1 MNNLK
6 FTNPYEKYSR
16 ICLKSNKRIM
26 KNFTKIMGIGIML
39 ISMFSITKADH
50 LADRLLFSSR
60 LNGNNII
67 PSPVNTA
74 ASGVAGFMLNN
85 TRDTLYMNFS
95 ATGMSGAI
103 TGFHIH
109 EGTEKQNG
117 PVILDLQDAIMG
129 NIAKARIVV
138 TPELLT
144 KFLKSQVYLVAHTTT
159 NPNGEI
165 RGQIKLESDFGN
177 YAELDAMQQVPMN
190 NSNAKGVAAINLGID
205 NKRLEVKVVIDGLSG
220 AIQGA
225 HLHRGKMGENG
236 GLLVDLSSLISNNG
250 NAIFGSVIVD
260 DSIKNLLQSYI
271 RNGEVYLNLHTAMY
285 PNGEVRGQIKY
296 DQNLRF
302 DARIDTTQITGN
314 LSAVSSAIGA
324 AKFSLNTSFDTLRY
338 YITVTNL
345 TGAIAAAH
353 IHNAEPNQNGGV
365 VFEFPT
371 SSINGN
377 IISGIWTKSTGLTDM
392 MINELLYGNLY
403 VAVHTALNPAG
414 ELRGQIFR
422 LAREGFMADIDAM
435 QSVPSSNSM
444 ANGSGIVSYD
454 RDRTSLHYM
463 ITVNG
468 LSGAINAAHFHKGI
482 KGETGGVVY
491 DLNFVNNAT
500 FGYWDFTNMPAFNNT
515 QSITFRRN
523 DSVYVNFH
531 TSNFPNGEIRG
542 QFIRNYK
549 NMGIILNKATGIFNT
564 EKNKIDLNIYP
575 NPASTNLSINFTT
588 AESTNIS
595 YEIIDLTG
603 RILKSFSQTA
613 ELGKNIIDVNI
624 SDIQSGVYMIRLRD
638 DSKILSNSKFIIQ

>member
-1 MNNLK
+1 MSLGIVLMTMFNVA
-6 FTNPYEKYSR
+6 
-16 ICLKSNKRIM
+16 KS
-26 KNFTKIMGIGIML
+26 
-39 ISMFSITKADH
+39 DH

-60 LNGNNII
+60 LNGSNII
-67 PSPVNTA
+67 PTPVNTN

-109 EGTEKQNG
+109 EGLENQNG
-117 PVILDLQDAIMG
+117 PVILDLQSAIMG
-129 NIAKARIVV
+129 NVAKARIVL

-144 KFLKSQVYLVAHTTT
+144 KFLKSQIYLVAHTNA

-190 NSNAKGVAAINLGID
+190 ASMAKGVAAINLGID
-205 NKRLEVKVVIDGLSG
+205 NKRLEVKVVTDGLSG
-220 AIQGA
+220 AIMGA
-225 HLHRGKMGENG
+225 HLHRGKVGENG
-236 GLLVDLSSLISNNG
+236 GLLVDLTSLISNNG
-250 NAIFGSVIVD
+250 TSIFGSVIVD
-260 DSIKNLLQSYI
+260 DSIKNLLQTYI
-271 RNGEVYLNLHTAMY
+271 RNGEVYLNLHTMAF

-302 DARIDTTQITGN
+302 DARIDTTQVTGN
-314 LSAVSSAIGA
+314 LTTISSAIGA
-324 AKFSLNTSFDTLRY
+324 AKLSLNTSFDTLRY
-338 YITVTNL
+338 YIVVTNL
-345 TGAIAAAH
+345 TGTIAAAH
-353 IHNAEPNQNGGV
+353 IHNAEPNQDGGV
-365 VFEFPT
+365 VYEFPT
-371 SSINGN
+371 SGINGN
-377 IISGIWTKSTGLTDM
+377 VISGIWTKSNGLTDM
-392 MINELLYGNLY
+392 LINELLYGNLY
-403 VAVHTALNPAG
+403 IAVHTAQNPNA

-422 LAREGFMADIDAM
+422 LAREGFMSDIDAM

-491 DLNFVNNAT
+491 ELNFTNNGA

-549 NMGIILNKATGIFNT
+549 NMGVILNKPTGIFNST
-564 EKNKIDLNIYP
+564 KNEIEVNVYP
-575 NPASTNLSINFTT
+575 NPTTTNLSLEFTSI
-588 AESTNIS
+588 ENKSVS
-595 YEIIDLTG
+595 YEILDLSG
-603 RILKSFSQTA
+603 RLLKSNNQNI
-613 ELGKNIIDVNI
+613 ELGRNVINIDVE
-624 SDIQSGVYMIRLRD
+624 DIESGIYLIRLKD
-638 DSKILSNSKFIIQ
+638 DFKILSNSKFIIK

>member
-1 MNNLK
+1 
-6 FTNPYEKYSR
+6 
-16 ICLKSNKRIM
+16 M
-26 KNFTKIMGIGIML
+26 KNFTRIMSLAIVLLTML
-39 ISMFSITKADH
+39 NNAYADH

-67 PSPVNTA
+67 PSPVNSN

-95 ATGMSGAI
+95 ATSMSGPI

-109 EGTEKQNG
+109 EGSEMQNG

-129 NIAKARIVV
+129 NVAKARIVV
-138 TPELLT
+138 TPDLLA
-144 KFLKSQVYLVAHTTT
+144 KFLKSQIYLVAHTAA

-190 NSNAKGVAAINLGID
+190 ASMAKGVAAINLGID
-205 NKRLEVKVVIDGLSG
+205 NKRLEVKVVVDGLSG

-225 HLHRGKMGENG
+225 HLHRGKAGENG

-271 RNGEVYLNLHTAMY
+271 KNGEVYLNLHSSMF

-302 DARIDTTQITGN
+302 DARIDTTQVTGN
-314 LSAVSSAIGA
+314 LNTISSAIGA
-324 AKFSLNTSFDTLRY
+324 AKLSLNTSFDTLRY

-345 TGAIAAAH
+345 TGTIAAAH
-353 IHNAEPNQNGGV
+353 IHNAEPNQDGAV

-377 IISGIWTKSTGLTDM
+377 IISGVWTKSTGLTDM
-392 MINELLYGNLY
+392 LINELLYGNLY
-403 VAVHTALNPAG
+403 IAVHTAANPSA

-422 LAREGFMADIDAM
+422 LAREGFMTDIDAM

-444 ANGSGIVSYD
+444 ANGTGIVSYD

-468 LSGAINAAHFHKGI
+468 LSGMINAAHFHKGI

-491 DLNFVNNAT
+491 ELNFNNNAT
-500 FGYWDFTNMPAFNNT
+500 FGYWDFTNTPAFNNT

-531 TSNFPNGEIRG
+531 TSNFPSGEIRG
-542 QFIRNYK
+542 QLLRNYK
-549 NMGIILNKATGIFNT
+549 NMGIILNKTTGIFNT
-564 EKNKIDLNIYP
+564 TKNTIEVNIYP
-575 NPASTNLSINFTT
+575 NPASTTLTV
-588 AESTNIS
+588 EMIS
-595 YEIIDLTG
+595 SENKLMTYQIIDLTG
-603 RILKSFSQTA
+603 RIIKSQEQNV
-613 ELGKNIIDVNI
+613 ELGRNIIEINVD
-624 SDIQSGVYMIRLRD
+624 DIESGIYMIRLND
-638 DSKILSNSKFIIQ
+638 NNKTLSNSKFIIK